1 MSISSAI
8 KSIQDIMR
16 KDAGVDGD
24 AQRLGQLSW
33 LLFLKIFDAQEEEL
47 EDELDNYTVPIPEAY
62 LWRNWAADSQGITG
76 DDLLEFVNNE
86 LIPDLKNLTAPI
98 NKNPRGYVAKEAFSD
113 AFNYMKNGT
122 LLRQVINKLNE
133 IDFTNSKERHLF
145 GDLYEQI
152 LKDLQSAGNAGEFY
166 TPRAVTRFIVQ
177 MINPQLG
184 ESVLDPACGTGGFL
198 ACTVDTLKAQVTN
211 SEGQQQL
218 QESVRGVEKKQLPH
232 LLCTTNM
239 LLHGIE
245 VPKNIRHDN
254 TLNKPLSSLDDD
266 DMVDVVVS
274 NPPFGG
280 TEEDG
285 IEKNFPAEYQTR
297 ETADLFLQYIIEVLK
312 DSSEGKG
319 GRAAVVLP
327 DGTLFGEGVKTKI
340 KKLLLEEC
348 NLHTLVRL
356 PNSVFAP
363 YTSIK
368 TNILFFEKG
377 EPTQDIWYYEVP
389 LPKGV
394 KAFNKTKPMKLEDFA
409 ACTDWWGEGNSLTD
423 KIKRQNRQENEYA
436 WKVSIDEI
444 IERNY
449 NLDIKN
455 PHVEEQIIHNPEEL
469 LTQYQQQQQEI
480 GELRN
485 QIKGILADALVPS
498 NSSNK
503 MRGNA

>member
-1 MSISSAI
+1 MSVSTVI

-33 LLFLKIFDAQEEEL
+33 LLFLKVFDAQEELL
-47 EDELDNYTVPIPEAY
+47 EFEQDNYRAPIPEKY
-62 LWRNWAADSQGITG
+62 LWRNWAADEQGITG
-76 DDLLEFVNNE
+76 DELLEFINDD
-86 LIPDLKNLTAPI
+86 LFPDLKNLTAPI
-98 NKNPRGYVAKEAFSD
+98 DRNPRGFVAKEAFSD

-133 IDFTNSKERHLF
+133 IDFTDSKERHLF
-145 GDLYEQI
+145 GDIYEQI
-152 LKDLQSAGNAGEFY
+152 LRDLQSAGNAGEFY

-177 MINPQLG
+177 MIDPQLG
-184 ESVLDPACGTGGFL
+184 EAVFDPACGTGGFL
-198 ACTVDTLKAQVTN
+198 ACAFDHIKSHYVNSASDHQTL
-211 SEGQQQL
+211 QQQI
-218 QESVRGVEKKQLPH
+218 RGVEKKQLPH

-245 VPKNIRHDN
+245 VPVQIRHAN
-254 TLNKPLSSLDDD
+254 TLNKPLSSWEVEDQ
-266 DMVDVVVS
+266 VEVIIT

-285 IEKNFPAEYQTR
+285 IEKNFPAELQTR
-297 ETADLFLQYIIEVLK
+297 ETADLFLQLIIEVLK
-312 DSSEGKG
+312 EK

-327 DGTLFGEGVKTKI
+327 DGTLFGEGVKTKL

-377 EPTQDIWYYEVP
+377 EPTQEVWYYELP
-389 LPKGV
+389 LPEGV
-394 KAFNKTKPMKLEDFA
+394 KAFNKTKPMKLEHLD
-409 ACTDWWGEGNSLTD
+409 ACRDWWGEGDTLEQ
-423 KIKRQNRQENEYA
+423 KRLRHNRQETEQA
-436 WKVSIDEI
+436 WKVGIDEI
-444 IERNY
+444 IQRNY

-455 PHVEEQIIHNPEEL
+455 PHQPEQESHDPDEL
-469 LTQYQQQQQEI
+469 LARYQQQTDEI
-480 GELRN
+480 GALRA
-485 QIKGILADALVPS
+485 QIRGILADAL
-498 NSSNK
+498 
-503 MRGNA
+503 GNRAEG

>member
-1 MSISSAI
+1 
-8 KSIQDIMR
+8 MR

-47 EDELDNYTVPIPEAY
+47 EFEMDDDYQTAIPEQY
-62 LWRNWAADSQGITG
+62 LWRNWAADSQGKTG
-76 DDLLEFVNNE
+76 DELLSFINNDL
-86 LIPDLKNLTAPI
+86 IDDLKSLPAPI
-98 NKNPRGYVAKEAFSD
+98 RTNPRGYVVKEAFSD

-122 LLRQVINKLNE
+122 LLRQVVNKLNE
-133 IDFTNSKERHLF
+133 IDFTNSQERHLF

-177 MINPQLG
+177 MIHPQLG

-198 ACTVDTLKAQVTN
+198 ACTVDTLREQVKT
-211 SEGQQQL
+211 SEDQQL
-218 QESVRGVEKKQLPH
+218 LQASVHGVEKKQLPH

-239 LLHGIE
+239 MLHGIE
-245 VPKNIRHDN
+245 VPQQIRHGN
-254 TLNKPLSSLDDD
+254 TLNKPLSSLDID
-266 DMVDVVVS
+266 DMVDVVIS

-285 IEKNFPAEYQTR
+285 IEKNFPSEFQTR
-297 ETADLFLQYIIEVLK
+297 ETADLFLQYIIEVLN

-340 KKLLLEEC
+340 KKLLLDEC

-377 EPTQDIWYYEVP
+377 QPTKDIWYYEVS
-389 LPKGV
+389 LPEGV

-409 ACTDWWGEGNSLTD
+409 TCAEWWGEGKEIAD
-423 KIKRQNRQENEYA
+423 KTERKSRQENEFA
-436 WKVSIDEI
+436 WKVNIDEV

-455 PHVEEQIIHNPEEL
+455 PHVGEVISHDPEEL
-469 LTQYQQQQQEI
+469 LADYAKQQADIQK
-480 GELRN
+480 LRD
-485 QIKGILADALVPS
+485 QLKGILSAALS
-498 NSSNK
+498 NEGAK
-503 MRGNA
+503 

>member
-1 MSISSAI
+1 MSVSSVI

-24 AQRLGQLSW
+24 AQRLGQMSW
-33 LLFLKIFDAQEEEL
+33 LLFLKIFDAQEVQLEFEQEE
-47 EDELDNYTVPIPEAY
+47 DYRAPIPKKY
-62 LWRNWAADSQGITG
+62 LWRSWAADSQGITG
-76 DDLLEFVNNE
+76 DELLEFVNE
-86 LIPDLKNLTAPI
+86 QLFPKLKGLSAPI
-98 NKNPRGYVAKEAFSD
+98 SSNPRGFVVKEAFND

-133 IDFTNSKERHLF
+133 IDFTDSSERHLF
-145 GDLYEQI
+145 GDIYEQI

-177 MINPQLG
+177 MIDPQLG
-184 ESVLDPACGTGGFL
+184 ETIFDPACGTGGFL
-198 ACTVDTLKAQVTN
+198 ACSVDHVESNYVKTAEDQLA
-211 SEGQQQL
+211 L
-218 QESVRGVEKKQLPH
+218 QEQIRGVEKKQLPH

-245 VPKNIRHDN
+245 VPVQIKHGN
-254 TLNKPLSSLDDD
+254 TLSKPLSSWEEDI
-266 DMVDVVVS
+266 DVVVS

-285 IEKNFPAEYQTR
+285 IEKNFPAEMQTR
-297 ETADLFLQYIIEVLK
+297 ETADLFLQLIVEVLK
-312 DSSEGKG
+312 NK

-340 KKLLLEEC
+340 KKMLLEEC
-348 NLHTLVRL
+348 NLHTIVRL
-356 PNSVFAP
+356 PKSVFAP

-377 EPTQDIWYYEVP
+377 TPTKDIWYYEVP
-389 LPKGV
+389 LPEGV
-394 KAFNKTKPMKLEDFA
+394 KAFNKTKPMQLAHFDECA
-409 ACTDWWGEGNSLTD
+409 DWWGEG
-423 KIKRQNRQENEYA
+423 KRQKTKLKRKNRQSNERA
-436 WKVSIDEI
+436 WQVSIDEI

-455 PHVEEQIIHNPEEL
+455 PHQEEAISHDPDAL
-469 LTQYQQQQQEI
+469 LAQYSKQQAEI
-480 GELRN
+480 QKLRD
-485 QIKGILADALVPS
+485 QLKGILSEALTGKS
-498 NSSNK
+498 E
-503 MRGNA
+503 G